1 MGAATL
7 WRSRPSA
14 AVSLSGEG
22 AMLQQLL
29 YERGPFPRGQL
40 GAAPAGHQA
49 TFLASRAKNRHLC
62 PGMDG
67 EEGGDASER
76 SG

>member
-1 MGAATL
+1 
-7 WRSRPSA
+7 
-14 AVSLSGEG
+14 
-22 AMLQQLL
+22 MLQQLL
-29 YERGPFPRGQL
+29 YEGGAFPRGQV
-40 GAAPAGHQA
+40 GAAPARRQA
-49 TFLASRAKNRHLC
+49 TFLASRAKNRHLR